1 MGNDGK
7 SSSVWS
13 PDEDAEL
20 ARLQEIHGN
29 RWALVAAELP
39 GKTGQQC
46 AQRWRHKVNPAIK
59 KEKWTPEEDAQVRP
73 SPTRARVLPSRS
85 RSRLGEPPAPA
96 FRPDARSLRDRPRA
110 ARASRTP
117 TARDLTSPSLEP
129 TTGERR
135 RGRGSV
141 RVSSDVSQPRPFPFL
156 RLTPPHPP
164 PPPRSQ
170 LAKLYEEHG
179 QRWAEIARHLEG
191 RTDQQCMGRWRRH
204 LDPSVKKD
212 AWTDDEDAK
221 LMRLH
226 ESLGP
231 RWSNISKMLTGR
243 TAQQCRA
250 RWFQLSAAEE
260 EGAEEGTTTVTV
272 TVKSEEGS
280 SRGGKKQRKTPSEPL
295 SPSTPAVTDEDG
307 TVSAIK
313 SEGAS
318 SKKRREAAE
327 KAAAAAAAAPKR
339 RRTLKDAVAS
349 KSETAE
355 AEGGSSAGSPNLYGN
370 GGGLDMLAMLYSA
383 AVTYEQGFA
392 AAGGN
397 VPAFPSQL
405 YA

>member
-1 MGNDGK
+1 
-7 SSSVWS
+7 
-13 PDEDAEL
+13 
-20 ARLQEIHGN
+20 
-29 RWALVAAELP
+29 
-39 GKTGQQC
+39 
-46 AQRWRHKVNPAIK
+46 
-59 KEKWTPEEDAQVRP
+59 
-73 SPTRARVLPSRS
+73 
-85 RSRLGEPPAPA
+85 
-96 FRPDARSLRDRPRA
+96 
-110 ARASRTP
+110 
-117 TARDLTSPSLEP
+117 
-129 TTGERR
+129 
-135 RGRGSV
+135 
-141 RVSSDVSQPRPFPFL
+141 
-156 RLTPPHPP
+156 
-164 PPPRSQ
+164 
-170 LAKLYEEHG
+170 LYEEHG

-221 LMRLH
+221 LLRLH

-260 EGAEEGTTTVTV
+260 EGGEDGTTTVTV

-280 SRGGKKQRKTPSEPL
+280 ARGGKKQRKTPSEPL

-318 SKKRREAAE
+318 SKKRKEAAE
-327 KAAAAAAAAPKR
+327 KAAEKAAAAPKR
-339 RRTLKDAVAS
+339 RRTLKDAVAA

-355 AEGGSSAGSPNLYGN
+355 AENGSSAGSPNLYGN